1 MKVYS
6 LFIHPY
12 TLFHPRQTKV
22 IVLSVFHLI
31 KTFCLCARS
40 WNYLGELSR
49 RILINFMCIIK
60 NHLHIK
66 SIVNIVIIT
75 NMGKY
80 FQVMLKPLG
89 FMVD

>member
-1 MKVYS
+1 MCQK
-6 LFIHPY
+6 L
-12 TLFHPRQTKV
+12 
-22 IVLSVFHLI
+22 
-31 KTFCLCARS
+31 
-40 WNYLGELSR
+40 ELSR

-75 NMGKY
+75 NVEKY